1 MNTRLVAALIGA
13 AGLGTAHADHTLAL
27 YGTIDGGIQSLSK
40 DRFGKRQTTFQDSP
54 ATSNRFGLRTAIDLA
69 DGWQA
74 TAILEGRY
82 FLNGRGPA
90 AEYQSNGNVVSR
102 LFDRNANIGV
112 AGPWGQFRLG
122 LIDNPVTYAHVQGD
136 IRPAANSGGGIFGW
150 FRNRSWVSSCT
161 DGTCDFTY
169 LQHALSW
176 RSPALSG
183 FTGSAF
189 YVIGSGNRDASTTG
203 NDNNGGFGLA
213 LSYTA
218 DGVTANA
225 GVQEMKDQTGVKIG
239 RALVLNGGYTFGA
252 VTARVS
258 TAEFRQYAGGFVY
271 PINGGV
277 VTTPKPS
284 AVASVDQTN
293 RLHSLGVAYQLS
305 AAWRFTGAQY
315 AYRRNEDGTN
325 KIDLTTLTADYS
337 FNRYATAYALVSSA
351 RNGSNADQSA
361 GYYSLTTAKG
371 SSNTAVTIG
380 LRASF
385 DAMFK
390 VGS

>member
-1 MNTRLVAALIGA
+1 MNPKPIAALLGA
-13 AGLGTAHADHTLAL
+13 AWLSLAHADNTLTL

-40 DRFGKRQTTFQDSP
+40 DRFGERQTTFQDSP
-54 ATSNRFGLRTAIDLA
+54 ATSNRFGARGAIDLV

-74 TAILEGRY
+74 TANLEGRY

-90 AEYQSNGNVVSR
+90 AEYQSNGNVVNR
-102 LFDRNANIGV
+102 LFDRNANIGLS
-112 AGPWGQFRLG
+112 GPWGQFRLG

-176 RSPALSG
+176 RSPAVSG

-189 YVIGSGNRDASTTG
+189 YVIGSGNRDANTTSG
-203 NDNNGGFGLA
+203 DNNSGYGLA
-213 LSYTA
+213 VNYAA
-218 DGVTANA
+218 DGITANA
-225 GVQEMKDQTGVKIG
+225 GAQEMKDQTGVKIG
-239 RALVLNGGYTFGA
+239 RAVVLNGGYTVGPFA
-252 VTARVS
+252 ARLS

-271 PINGGV
+271 PINSGI
-277 VTTPKPS
+277 VTTAKPS

-293 RLHSLGVAYQLS
+293 RLHSLGVAYQPS
-305 AAWRFTGAQY
+305 PAWRFTAAQY
-315 AYRRNEDGTN
+315 AYRRKDDGTN
-325 KIDLTTLTADYS
+325 KIDLTTLSADYT
-337 FNRYATAYALVSSA
+337 FNRYAAAYAIVSNA

-361 GYYSLTTAKG
+361 GYYSLITAKG
-371 SSNTAVTIG
+371 SNNSAVTIG

-390 VGS
+390 FGS